1 MSEHHDPLAEF
12 RATVK
17 AQRTPLPRP
26 PETDD
31 LVVRDKDLVWYVPAD
46 NPTRLAPVLGTA
58 VKSFELFRQDFE
70 PGGSSDMQR
79 HHHEAVHFVLS
90 GSGYSEIGDKRYPW
104 AAGDF
109 ISVPPMMWHRH
120 YNGSETESARMLIIE
135 NSKLLEALGLNYRT
149 SVGLKTWADLAGQ
162 ADQAGPTGKANG
174 Q

>member
-1 MSEHHDPLAEF
+1 
-12 RATVK
+12 
-17 AQRTPLPRP
+17 
-26 PETDD
+26 
-31 LVVRDKDLVWYVPAD
+31 
-46 NPTRLAPVLGTA
+46 
-58 VKSFELFRQDFE
+58 
-70 PGGSSDMQR
+70 MQR

-120 YNGSETESARMLIIE
+120 YNGSETEPVRMLIIE

-149 SVGLKTWADLAGQ
+149 SVGLKTWADLADQ